1 MPTNNK
7 FEEEN
12 YSSGFKIDNVN
23 IEQTI
28 SESFDPFSGIDINTD
43 IFQNTHQGL
52 NSSNQDGRIPLGC
65 FVFDEDN
72 TLSDNFPSL
81 FRDDKFKQI
90 SKQNLII
97 NGSGKGEYARWT
109 RPFSDADG
117 NFGVYNN
124 NYAMSESNWML
135 DYSVTPYIPT
145 GEWGYCTFDAVLD
158 ENKKRNRYLYDSS
171 NLPINK
177 FEDYDVGRVHL
188 QSFEQSNYT
197 AANTDEEGKTD
208 NHNTIGYSGFYA
220 YFFDYV
226 GTLARPQVHLD
237 MIKKGYKESQPTTDD
252 TGFGEGELG
261 VGRYYASQSK
271 NSEYTAEAHKT
282 DADEFFYRL
291 CQDSERFGQGINQN
305 DRGGMIPTKAQVV
318 GWDSGIGTPEMVE
331 LPNIAKWII
340 TDEAYSHG
348 KCLEFLATN
357 FNAAEYWVE
366 GLDDDTLTKSGNG
379 DTFYWHQDW
388 HFPDKIINNQYR
400 SLNQVTVV
408 NTQGM
413 NQHTV
418 IEIKFKMKTDSRF
431 YNNGDPFPAVEL
443 SMQDSDGV
451 LGDPR
456 RTHDR
461 ASSIS
466 NNYGY
471 YETHGYWPQGD
482 FNSQRYNDDLN
493 TINTVNKK
501 YSGFGSMGRFQ
512 NTVLDEWEEFSY
524 TFSIGRWHHYWSS
537 RINRN
542 VYFMV
547 QAAGIFLGRVLLDD
561 FEVIE
566 SYDFQPDVDVRK
578 KISVNN
584 YGKADLTKYY
594 DKDLQSEEYKDTIGP
609 LEAQFYFYPTYKTDN
624 QFDVSRT
631 PMYRDFKQG
640 LFYIYDINWGDG
652 SPKEFISEPEPI
664 DEEKALYH
672 QYTKSGIFE
681 ITGTMIRTKP
691 DKHGKKPIGI
701 SKHKKFTLRININ
714 EGTAE
719 DFEYFGSDGFSF
731 IPFKNSTPIIGGY
744 SKQSAYYKSIQRQL
758 GFIGNVKSSI
768 PFKYEGSKLKTQI
781 AFERMDSSFSD
792 DLDLL
797 NKYKESRVL
806 NGETINNGFKPNS
819 NELGKSIGDSN
830 ITCIKFYKEPK
841 SMWEILGFED
851 EDAGVPNNK
860 KYWKNI
866 IPKDYSIYNREG
878 LLNSKIDIYSEQ
890 DWLDYNNDGIPDF
903 YYPVLPKYDA
913 KGRFLPPI
921 DEDVYPNNKTPWPL
935 TGPIT
940 DENEQNKNLIINIV
954 TEKIENNVFNDI
966 SGNKNMGFGIL
977 DYSPKFNIETLSPE
991 KTKRMKLTKTSTNNG
1006 AF

>member
-1 MPTNNK
+1 MPTVNQ

-12 YSSGFKIDNVN
+12 YSSGFEIEGVA
-23 IEQTI
+23 IEQTLLQ
-28 SESFDPFSGIDINTD
+28 SFNPFSGLDVNTNT
-43 IFQNTHQGL
+43 FQNTKQGL
-52 NSSNQDGRIPLGC
+52 KNSNQDGRIPLGC

-72 TLSDNFPSL
+72 IFSDDFIVP

-97 NGSGKGEYARWT
+97 NGGGKGVSSKWT
-109 RPFSDADG
+109 RPFNIID
-117 NFGVYNN
+117 YNN
-124 NYAMSESNWML
+124 DYNGTNSNWMN

-171 NLPINK
+171 NLDQNR
-177 FEDYDVGRVHL
+177 FEDYDIGQTHL
-188 QSFEQSNYT
+188 LSFEQTDFT
-197 AANTDEEGKTD
+197 AQEQFNNNRQPDHQRTTGSAGW
-208 NHNTIGYSGFYA
+208 YA
-220 YFFDYV
+220 YFFDYE
-226 GTLARPQVHLD
+226 GSLARPQVHLD
-237 MIKKGYKESQPTTDD
+237 MIKKGYKESQTTTAD

-271 NSEYTAEAHKT
+271 NPEYTADAHKT

-318 GWDSGIGTPEMVE
+318 GWNDNNTPEIVE

-340 TDEAYSHG
+340 TDEAYSHN

-357 FNAAEYWVE
+357 FDAAEYWVE
-366 GLDDDTLTKSGNG
+366 SLSSDTLTKSGNG

-388 HFPDKIINNQYR
+388 HFTDGITNNQYR

-456 RTHDR
+456 RTNDR
-461 ASSIS
+461 ESSLS

-471 YETHGYWPQGD
+471 YQTHGYWPQGD

-493 TINTVNKK
+493 SINTVNKK

-537 RINRN
+537 RTNRN
-542 VYFMV
+542 VFFMV

-566 SYDFQPDVDVRK
+566 SYDFQPDCDVRK
-578 KISVNN
+578 KISVGN
-584 YGKADLTKYY
+584 YGIANLTKYY
-594 DKDLQSEEYKDTIGP
+594 DKDLQSKEYKDTTGP

-691 DKHGKKPIGI
+691 DKNGKEPIGI
-701 SKHKKFTLRININ
+701 AKNKKFRLRIHIN
-714 EGTAE
+714 AGLTE
-719 DFEYFGSDGFSF
+719 DFDYFGSDGFSF

-744 SKQSAYYKSIQRQL
+744 SKQSAYYKAIKRQL
-758 GFIGNVKSSI
+758 GFIGNDKTYF
-768 PFKYEGSKLKTQI
+768 PFTKEGDKLRTELALDK
-781 AFERMDSSFSD
+781 MDSSFTE
-792 DLDLL
+792 DLNLL
-797 NKYKESRVL
+797 NEYRKIRYSEP
-806 NGETINNGFKPNS
+806 NNNGDIIYNGLKANS
-819 NELGKSIGDSN
+819 GELGKSIGDSN

-841 SMWEILGFED
+841 SMYEILGFED

-866 IPKDYSIYNREG
+866 IPKDYSIFNREG
-878 LLNSKIDIYSEQ
+878 ISSNGNINTYSQQ
-890 DWLDYNNDGIPDF
+890 DWVDINLDGIPDY
-903 YYPVLPKYDA
+903 YYPVLPRYGSDGK
-913 KGRFLPPI
+913 FI
-921 DEDVYPNNKTPWPL
+921 ESSFPNNKTLWPL

-940 DENEQNKNLIINIV
+940 DEFENDENLIINI
-954 TEKIENNVFNDI
+954 TGKKLDNNIFYDNSGNNNV
-966 SGNKNMGFGIL
+966 GFGIQ
-977 DYSPKFNIETLSPE
+977 DFSPKFNSETLSPL
-991 KTKRMKLTKTSTNNG
+991 KTKKIKLTKTSTSAG